1 MMERARR
8 QALILLIAACGT
20 AALAEA
26 LVPTLRIADT
36 RPKTPLAELMPA
48 RFGDWVEDRSMP
60 VVLPSPDVQA
70 NLNKVYNQVLARTY
84 VNPQG
89 YRIMLSVAYG
99 GDQSDGMSVHRP
111 EVCYPAQG
119 FEVQRV
125 WSDSLTLGERHIPI
139 SRATT
144 KLGPRL
150 EPLTYW
156 IVNGD
161 QVIGSRGFDG
171 RIVQLQY
178 TLRGKIPDG
187 MLVRVSSIDGEPE
200 RAFRLQDEFAR
211 EMVRALDPAFR
222 IRIAG
227 VAPG

>member
-1 MMERARR
+1 MTPPRRRAAVVL
-8 QALILLIAACGT
+8 ALALAT

-26 LVPTLRIADT
+26 WVPTLRIADT
-36 RPKTPLAELMPA
+36 RPKTPLAELVPA
-48 RFGDWVEDRSMP
+48 KFGAWVEDRSVP
-60 VVLPSPDVQA
+60 VVLPAPDVQA
-70 NLNKVYNQVLARTY
+70 NLNKIYNQVLARTY

-125 WSDSLTLGERHIPI
+125 WSDELKFDDRAIAV

-144 KLGPRL
+144 RLGARN

-156 IVNGD
+156 IINGD

-187 MLVRVSSIDGEPE
+187 MLVRVSSIDPDPK
-200 RAFRLQDEFAR
+200 RAFEMQDGFAR
-211 EMVRALDPAFR
+211 AMVLALDPAFR
-222 IRIAG
+222 IRIVG
-227 VAPG
+227 QAPK

>member
-1 MMERARR
+1 MTPQRLRAIVVLVLAVAT
-8 QALILLIAACGT
+8 AL
-20 AALAEA
+20 LADA
-26 LVPTLRIADT
+26 WVPTLRIADT

-48 RFGDWVEDRSMP
+48 KFGEWVEDRSMP
-60 VVLPSPDVQA
+60 VVLPAPDVQA
-70 NLNKVYNQVLARTY
+70 NLDKVYNQVLARTY

-125 WSDSLTLGERHIPI
+125 WSDALKFDRRSIPV
-139 SRATT
+139 SRAVTR
-144 KLGPRL
+144 LGARN

-156 IVNGD
+156 IINGD

-187 MLVRVSSIDGEPE
+187 MLVRVSSIDANAR
-200 RAFRLQDEFAR
+200 RAFDIQDRFAR
-211 EMVRALDPAFR
+211 EMVKALDPAFR
-222 IRIAG
+222 IRIVG
-227 VAPG
+227 QAPD

>member
-1 MMERARR
+1 MKGARL
-8 QALILLIAACGT
+8 QAAIVLALAVAT
-20 AALAEA
+20 AALAHA
-26 LVPTLRIADT
+26 WVPTVRIADT

-48 RFGDWVEDRSMP
+48 KFGDWVEDRSMP
-60 VVLPSPDVQA
+60 VVLPAPDVQA
-70 NLNKVYNQVLARTY
+70 NLNKIYNQVLARTY
-84 VNPQG
+84 INPQG

-125 WSDSLTLGERHIPI
+125 WSDRLELDGRQIPI

-144 KLGPRL
+144 RLGARN

-161 QVIGSRGFDG
+161 RVIGSHGFDG
-171 RIVQLQY
+171 RIVQLSY
-178 TLRGKIPDG
+178 TLRGRIPDG
-187 MLVRVSSIDGEPE
+187 MLVRVSSIDANAQ
-200 RAFRLQDEFAR
+200 RAFEMQDRFSR

-222 IRIAG
+222 VRIAG
-227 VAPG
+227 QAPQ